1 VCSFVDLQP
10 TKVAILGAGK
20 GGTALLGLLS
30 QIPGIQ
36 IIGITDKDRSAPG
49 LKLARQLMIT
59 VADGVTDLIANH
71 GANLIVD
78 VTGDPAMARII
89 AEHKRP
95 GVEVLGGATAKLLWN
110 LIQYQSTLQS
120 QLFQTE
126 KLAAIGSFASGIA
139 HDINNPL
146 YLILAFAEQ
155 ILEEHDSATIR
166 QHADDIIGAVRQINA
181 ISKDLT
187 QYARRAT
194 ATDTVPVDLNRKL
207 DEALKIARYAAVLQD
222 LSVVKQ
228 YADTPVVKA
237 NPEEMLHVFVN
248 LLTNAVQ
255 AMDGK
260 GTLTLVTRC
269 DDTTVTVAI
278 SDTGCGIPTDSL
290 DRIFDP
296 LFTTKPPEKG
306 TGLGLHNVKIMVQK
320 HGGTI
325 SVESEVGKGTTFHLL
340 FPRAA
345 PSTERTA

>member
-1 VCSFVDLQP
+1 MAVVNFQP

-20 GGTALLGLLS
+20 GGTALLGLFS
-30 QIPGIQ
+30 QIPGIE
-36 IIGITDKDRSAPG
+36 IIGISDKDRAAPG
-49 LKLARQLMIT
+49 LKLARHLMIT
-59 VADGVTDLIANH
+59 VADRATDLIANH
-71 GANLIVD
+71 GVNLIVD
-78 VTGDPAMARII
+78 VTGDPAMVRII

-95 GVEVLGGATAKLLWN
+95 DVEVLGGAAAKLLWN
-110 LIQYQSTLQS
+110 LIQYQSSLQG

-126 KLAAIGSFASGIA
+126 KLAAIGSFAAGIA

-146 YLILAFAEQ
+146 HLIMAFAEQ
-155 ILEEHDSATIR
+155 IREEHDATTIR
-166 QHADDIIGAVRQINA
+166 EHADEIIGAVRQINA

-187 QYARRAT
+187 QYARRST
-194 ATDTVPVDLNRKL
+194 ATDAVAVDLNLKL

-228 YADTPVVKA
+228 YADEPVVKA

-248 LLTNAVQ
+248 LITNAVQ
-255 AMDGK
+255 AMEGQ

-269 DDTTVTVAI
+269 EDTVVTAAI
-278 SDTGCGIPTDSL
+278 SDTGCGIPTESL

-296 LFTTKPPEKG
+296 LFTTKPPERG
-306 TGLGLHNVKIMVQK
+306 TGLGLHNVKVMVQK

-340 FPRAA
+340 FPRVEPPA
-345 PSTERTA
+345 SRTA

>member
-1 VCSFVDLQP
+1 MSVVNFQP

-20 GGTALLGLLS
+20 GGTALLGLFS
-30 QIPGIQ
+30 QIPGVE
-36 IIGITDKDRSAPG
+36 IIGISDKDRAAPG
-49 LKLARQLMIT
+49 LKLARHLKIT
-59 VADGVTDLIANH
+59 IADQGTDLIANH
-71 GANLIVD
+71 GVNLIVD

-95 GVEVLGGATAKLLWN
+95 GVEVLGGAAAKLLWN
-110 LIQYQSTLQS
+110 LIQYQSSLQG

-126 KLAAIGSFASGIA
+126 KLAAIGSFAAGIA

-146 YLILAFAEQ
+146 HLILAFAEQ
-155 ILEEHDSATIR
+155 IREERDAATI
-166 QHADDIIGAVRQINA
+166 QEHANDIIEAVRQINA

-187 QYARRAT
+187 QYARRSTAT
-194 ATDTVPVDLNRKL
+194 AAMAVDLNLKL

-222 LSVVKQ
+222 LSVVKR
-228 YADTPVVKA
+228 YADKPVVQA

-248 LLTNAVQ
+248 LITNAVQ
-255 AMDGK
+255 AMEGQ

-269 DDTTVTVAI
+269 EDTVVTAAI
-278 SDTGCGIPTDSL
+278 SDTGCGIPTESL

-296 LFTTKPPEKG
+296 LFTTKPPERG
-306 TGLGLHNVKIMVQK
+306 TGLGLYNVKVMVLK

-340 FPRAA
+340 FPRAEPPA
-345 PSTERTA
+345 SRTA